1 MNGLELAKRIRKINS
16 EVHILLL
23 TGYYIKDKLLVD
35 EFRGAKIEEVL
46 LKTVDMS
53 DLGSRV
59 IKRCK
64 ESCKGLI

>member
-1 MNGLELAKRIRKINS
+1 MNGLQLAKRIRKINS

-53 DLGSRV
+53 
-59 IKRCK
+59 
-64 ESCKGLI
+64 ESSDPV